1 MKGSEKVNKTGTS
14 TILALKRA
22 FNIYMNFP
30 AKLNLIIGLIYNEN
44 FTKPLL

>member
-1 MKGSEKVNKTGTS
+1 
-14 TILALKRA
+14 
-22 FNIYMNFP
+22 MNFP